1 MVTSKESSG
10 GAGRRW
16 LCDPD
21 VSDVELLGAVAAFYA
36 DTLGRTPAALGW
48 LEARGVDAALAATF
62 GVGFADRCLGL
73 VLPLKNRR
81 AGAVLRGR
89 LQSLGVLR
97 SSGHEHLRGCI
108 TVPVRDA
115 GGTVTQIAGYR
126 VGRARDARG
135 TAATLALDGL
145 SGAVWNPG
153 ALTAGEVIV
162 AGTLLDALTWS
173 RVGFDHVIA
182 AAGAD
187 SLEILTHAL
196 IDAGVSR
203 VLVAF
208 ARPDGDAAADALASR
223 LGSAGVACL
232 RVVLPRGVDITTLAV
247 EAECASDTLAA
258 LVRAASW
265 MGAGP
270 APTPTQPHADPPA
283 LSEPARVE
291 PRAVSPLPAITV
303 DPEVE
308 LVGRELRMAIGDR
321 RWRVRG
327 LDRVSGTDALRVNV
341 GVTRDDAAMGEL
353 FHLDTLDLYTARSR
367 AAFVHAA
374 AAEIRV
380 GAEVVRRDL
389 GRLLVACETHVEQA
403 ARAQQPEPTTIVL
416 SDAEEA
422 AALELLRSPD
432 LAERIVADV
441 ERVGVVGEATNV
453 LVAYLAAVSR
463 KLDTPLAV
471 LVQSTSAAGK
481 SSLMEAVLGLVPPE
495 DRVSFSAV
503 TGQSLFY
510 VGEHDLAHRVLSVA
524 EEHGAARAAYAL
536 KLLQSE
542 GELSIASTGK
552 DAGSG
557 RLVTQTYR
565 VAGPVALFLTTTA
578 AEVDEEL
585 ANRCVVLGVDEDR
598 EQTKAIH
605 HAQRARQ
612 TLDGLLADVERDA
625 VVKVHRDAQRLLEP
639 VAVVNPFAPQLGFPD
654 GRTRTRRDHVKYLTL
669 IRAVALLHQHQRPR
683 RTIRRAGVE
692 VTYIEATPADIALAN
707 RLAHEVLGRSL
718 DELAPQTR
726 RLLDALHDLVTSLA
740 EAAGV
745 EACDVRFSR
754 REVRERIGWSDF
766 QVRVHLARL
775 VDLEHLVVHRGGR
788 GLCFVYELIWDGGG
802 TDGRPHLAGLTD
814 AETLVACGYEP
825 NLAVD
830 GGHFEGGSSPH
841 RAPIEPTSRE
851 ATG

>member
-10 GAGRRW
+10 RW
-16 LCDPD
+16 LCGPD
-21 VSDVELLGAVAAFYA
+21 VTDGELLDAVAGFYA
-36 DTLGRTPAALGW
+36 EALARSPAALDW
-48 LEARGVDAALAATF
+48 LAERGIDAGLASRF
-62 GVGFADRCLGL
+62 GVGFADRSLGL
-73 VLPLKNRR
+73 SLPLKNRR

-89 LQSLGVLR
+89 LQGFGVLR
-97 SSGHEHLRGCI
+97 GSGHEHLRGCVTI
-108 TVPVRDA
+108 PARDVDGA
-115 GGTVTQIAGYR
+115 VVQIVGYR
-126 VGRARDARG
+126 VGRARDERG
-135 TAATLALDGL
+135 IPATLALDGL
-145 SGAVWNPG
+145 PGAVFNRG
-153 ALTAGEVIV
+153 ALDASEVLV
-162 AGTLLDALTWS
+162 ADSVLDALTWW
-173 RVGFDHVIA
+173 RAGFTNVLA
-182 AAGAD
+182 AAGPD
-187 SLEILTHAL
+187 PLEVLTGAL
-196 IDAGVSR
+196 VDAGVAR
-203 VLVAF
+203 VLLAF
-208 ARPDGDAAADALASR
+208 ARPDGDASADALAALLAPS
-223 LGSAGVACL
+223 GVACL
-232 RVVLPRGVDITTLAV
+232 RVVLPRSLDATTVAVDADAAVVLGELA
-247 EAECASDTLAA
+247 
-258 LVRAASW
+258 RAASW
-265 MGAGP
+265 MGDGP
-270 APTPTQPHADPPA
+270 APA
-283 LSEPARVE
+283 LVTSLVE
-291 PRAVSPLPAITV
+291 PPPSPTRAEAGRAEPSVVSPLPAVVAEPDVEVVGSELRITV
-303 DPEVE
+303 
-308 LVGRELRMAIGDR
+308 ADR

-327 LDRVSGTDALRVNV
+327 LDRVNGTDALRVNV
-341 GVTRDDAAMGEL
+341 AVFRDDPGLGEL
-353 FHLDTLDLYTARSR
+353 FHLDTLDLYTARAR

-374 AAEIRV
+374 AQEVRV
-380 GAEVVRRDL
+380 GDEVVRRDL
-389 GRLLVACETHVEQA
+389 GRLLVACEHHVAELAETQ
-403 ARAQQPEPTTIVL
+403 RPEPTAVVL
-416 SDAEEA
+416 SDAEESA
-422 AALELLRSPD
+422 GLELLRDPH

-585 ANRCVVLGVDEDR
+585 ANRCIVLAVDEDR
-598 EQTKAIH
+598 EQTRAIH

-625 VVKVHRDAQRLLEP
+625 IVKRHRDAQRLLEP

-669 IRAVALLHQHQRPR
+669 IRAVALLHQHQRRR

-692 VTYIEATPADIALAN
+692 VTYIEATPADVALAN

-726 RLLDALHDLVTSLA
+726 RLLHALHELVTA
-740 EAAGV
+740 RADAAGV
-745 EACDVRFSR
+745 EARDVRFSR
-754 REVRERIGWSDF
+754 REVREQVGWSDF
-766 QVRVHLARL
+766 QVRTHLARL
-775 VDLEHLVVHRGGR
+775 VELEHVVVHRGGR
-788 GLCFVYELIWDGGG
+788 GLTFVYELAWDGGG
-802 TDGRPHLAGLTD
+802 LDGGPHLAGLTD
-814 AETLVACGYEP
+814 AETLTACDYDP
-825 NLAVD
+825 DLAVD
-830 GGHFEGGSSPH
+830 EGRFEGGSSPH
-841 RAPIEPTSRE
+841 RAHLADTSRR